1 MHDISER
8 DLFKRSTVDD
18 ILHTPARM
26 GIMLLLYL
34 HQRAT
39 FKQLIEATGLT
50 AGNLASHIKKL
61 EARGYVK
68 VVKFFEELKP
78 RTKYEIT
85 EKGKRAFE
93 EYARFLSDFL
103 EILKTKQNIIE
114 RTKKSQV

>member
-1 MHDISER
+1 MHDINES
-8 DLFKRSTVDD
+8 DIFKRCTVDD
-18 ILHTPARM
+18 TLLRAPARA

-34 HQRAT
+34 HQGAT

-50 AGNLASHIKKL
+50 AGNLVSHIKKL
-61 EARGYVK
+61 EAKGYVK

-93 EYARFLSDFL
+93 EYAKFLSDFL
-103 EILKTKQNIIE
+103 ELLKTKQNTTNE
-114 RTKKSQV
+114 